1 MSYRRRLTILMLL
14 DSLIV
19 ITAIF
24 AGRVLLEASIDVLT
38 FPLIVSSLSLLFS
51 HHAYAWLYKL
61 YKKAWEYASIGE
73 LIAIA
78 KAVTLSIATAAVI
91 QQVIVQDIYFRLL
104 AVTWML
110 HMLFIGG
117 SRLCWRLYRSARLS
131 GAEASP
137 PAGGDGRK
145 RTLIVGAGAA
155 GTMVARQLLQ
165 PGSELQP
172 VAFVDDDPAKHRLD
186 ILGLPVLGGT
196 DRIEKIAREMNIE
209 NIVIAI
215 PSLGKKAL
223 NRIFEEC
230 AKTKAK
236 TQIMPKLEDLAS
248 GRVSVSALRDVE
260 VEDLLGREPV
270 ELDIDSIS
278 GYVTGRTIL
287 VTGAG
292 GSIGSEICRQIA
304 KFGPKKL
311 VLLGHGENS
320 IYSIEM
326 ELRDMYGDAGIDIVT
341 EIADIQDADKM
352 MRVMHDHRPD
362 VVYHAAAHKHVPL
375 MERNPEEAVK
385 NNLIGTINT
394 ARAANWYGAHIFV
407 MISTDKAVNPTS
419 VMGASKRLAEMFI
432 QYLDGISRTK
442 FVAVR
447 FGNVLGSRGSVI
459 PRFRKQIEAGGP
471 VTVTHPDMVRY
482 FMTIPEASKLVIQ
495 AGALAKGGEI
505 FVLDMGEPVRIV
517 DLARNLIRL
526 SGYAVEDIGIR
537 FTGIRPGE
545 KLFEELLNPDEVQ
558 ERQVYPKIRVGKS
571 RSVPIREIEDLTEH
585 FLKVDRETLRAWMLA
600 LANGRVEEAAK
611 AAGREPEAESA
622 PADALAAPQDASIA
636 PGPGAAQPAAAPG
649 DGRTA
654 VTLKP
659 AATAIH

>member
-1 MSYRRRLTILMLL
+1 MSYRRRLSILLSL

-24 AGRVLLEASIDVLT
+24 AGRILLEASINVLT
-38 FPLIVSSLSLLFS
+38 FPLIVSSLALLFS
-51 HHAYAWLYKL
+51 HHLYAYFYKL

-78 KAVTLSIATAAVI
+78 KAVTLSIATAAII
-91 QQVIVQDIYFRLL
+91 QQLLVKDIYFRLL

-117 SRLCWRLYRSARLS
+117 SRLCWRLYRSARM
-131 GAEASP
+131 P
-137 PAGGDGRK
+137 GGDGRK

-165 PGSELQP
+165 PGSELRP
-172 VAFVDDDPAKHRLD
+172 VAFVDDDPAKHKLD
-186 ILGLPVLGGT
+186 ILGLPVLGGI
-196 DRIEKIAREMNIE
+196 DRIERIAREKRIE

-223 NRIFEEC
+223 RRIFEEC
-230 AKTKAK
+230 AKTEAK
-236 TQIMPKLEDLAS
+236 TQIMPKLEDLAT
-248 GRVSVSALRDVE
+248 GRVSVSELRDVE

-292 GSIGSEICRQIA
+292 GSIGSEICRQVA

-326 ELRDMYGDAGIDIVT
+326 ELRDMYGDAGIEMVT
-341 EIADIQDADKM
+341 EIADIQDVQKM
-352 MRVMHDHRPD
+352 MDVMQIHRPD

-385 NNLIGTINT
+385 NNLIGTMNT
-394 ARAANWYGAHIFV
+394 ARAASWHGVHIFV

-419 VMGASKRLAEMFI
+419 VMGASKRLAEMYI
-432 QYLDGISRTK
+432 QYMDGISRTK

-482 FMTIPEASKLVIQ
+482 FMTISEASRLVIQ

-505 FVLDMGEPVRIV
+505 FVLDMGEPVKIV
-517 DLARNLIRL
+517 DLARNLIRM

-545 KLFEELLNPDEVQ
+545 KLFEELMNPEEVQ
-558 ERQVYPKIRVGKS
+558 DHQVYPKIHVGKS
-571 RSVPIREIEDLTEH
+571 QRIPIREIEDLAEH
-585 FLKVDRETLRAWMLA
+585 FAEADRETLRAWLLA
-600 LANGRVEEAAK
+600 LANGRTEPALAAAAQAAVRESNEEAA
-611 AAGREPEAESA
+611 AAGA
-622 PADALAAPQDASIA
+622 
-636 PGPGAAQPAAAPG
+636 AAAPG
-649 DGRTA
+649 ASFASGVGSAQPKAASADGRSA
-654 VTLKP
+654 ASLAP
-659 AATAIH
+659 AASAVR